1 MPVPETKLWPA
12 AVPVTLGHPAC
23 IFSLFWNSYN
33 IHIYIDIYIHIY
45 KIYIYIY
52 THIYRA
58 LLFIT

>member
-45 KIYIYIY
+45 KIYIYIHTY
-52 THIYRA
+52 I
-58 LLFIT
+58 